1 MGNNFK
7 GYNSSLV
14 SFFLLSVFNS
24 LIIYFCWLPFEPG
37 FKLKFV
43 REMSDDESYRESI
56 GRDNIP
62 LMEEQLPQ
70 VKP

>member
-1 MGNNFK
+1 MRNSFK
-7 GYNSSLV
+7 GYNSSLD
-14 SFFLLSVFNS
+14 SFFLLSVFHS
-24 LIIYFCWLPFEPG
+24 LIICFCWLLFEPG

-62 LMEEQLPQ
+62 LMEE
-70 VKP
+70 

>member
-1 MGNNFK
+1 MRNSFK
-7 GYNSSLV
+7 GYNSSLD
-14 SFFLLSVFNS
+14 SFFLLSVFHS
-24 LIIYFCWLPFEPG
+24 LINCFCWLLFEPG

-62 LMEEQLPQ
+62 LMEE
-70 VKP
+70 